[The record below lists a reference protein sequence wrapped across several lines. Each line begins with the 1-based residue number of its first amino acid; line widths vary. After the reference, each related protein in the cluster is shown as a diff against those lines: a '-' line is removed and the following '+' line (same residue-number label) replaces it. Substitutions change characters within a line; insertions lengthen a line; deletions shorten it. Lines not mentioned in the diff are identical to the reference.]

1 VRRTS
6 WVSSTASELPLT
18 WKFGR
23 SDIGDMKDIKEQC
36 LEVESDATEVVFYA
50 NPKIRNEI
58 SN

>member
-1 VRRTS
+1 MG
-6 WVSSTASELPLT
+6 STALELPLI
-18 WKFGR
+18 WKFGG